1 LFRHAE
7 WRKIRPTGMS
17 DLHLP
22 APEEADSDEV
32 AVALETA
39 RVELKRGDHASC
51 EQWLRKASHAA
62 ERQGNRSRAQRIAQ
76 AAVEVGGPDSAPFE
90 PLPGQEQVLT
100 DIDDDFSDETIVDK
114 APKLPEA
121 VNLPKP
127 APATT
132 TIATPPTPIAR
143 PPRPSKGPSVHG
155 AIRVS
160 VRRALGGKLEARPLA
175 ENEAAPAGEEE
186 ALLVP
191 LKPGVKLV

>member
-1 LFRHAE
+1 LFRHPE
-7 WRKIRPTGMS
+7 WRKLPSTGMS
-17 DLHLP
+17 DLNLP
-22 APEEADSDEV
+22 TPEDSDSDEV

-39 RVELKRGDHASC
+39 RVELKRGDHTSC
-51 EQWLRKASHAA
+51 EQWLRKAAHAA
-62 ERQGNRSRAQRIAQ
+62 ERQGNRGRAQRIAQ
-76 AAVEVGGPDSAPFE
+76 AAVAVGGPDSAPFE
-90 PLPGQEQVLT
+90 PLPGQEQVLS
-100 DIDDDFSDETIVDK
+100 DIDEDFSDETIVDK

-121 VNLPKP
+121 VTLPKP

-132 TIATPPTPIAR
+132 TIATAPTPIAR